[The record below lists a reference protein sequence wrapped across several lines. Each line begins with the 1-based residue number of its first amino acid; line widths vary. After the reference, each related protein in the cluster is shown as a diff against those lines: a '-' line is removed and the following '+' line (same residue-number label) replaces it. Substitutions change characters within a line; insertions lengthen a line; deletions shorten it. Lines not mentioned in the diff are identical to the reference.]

1 MTWILKT
8 HAENSFCEIFG
19 GILVQ
24 MNDFTLL
31 KVEHMPLGKHLLTT
45 GTCLTALQ
53 GAKRQAVMWANL
65 NIS

>member
-8 HAENSFCEIFG
+8 HAGNSFCQIFG

-31 KVEHMPLGKHLLTT
+31 KVEHMPLGKHLLAT
-45 GTCLTALQ
+45 
-53 GAKRQAVMWANL
+53 GAKTQGHDWSKVHVLLPAMC
-65 NIS
+65 